1 MKVNLD
7 KHLQRV
13 HDVHDSPERIES
25 SESEL
30 SSSSSSDSDDD
41 VLNQKIKKL
50 KCRIFAP
57 GAPKPPL
64 KAYMRFTNERR
75 KELKRDP
82 TWLQLSKIHREKF
95 IYDKWHQLSKECKV
109 PYIEAAAKGRAIY
122 KKKLRRFLRQN
133 PNILEEELAKL
144 KKKQTK
150 RKAVSSSSSTDDDD
164 PHDLVPLSKIHL
176 RSTSDP
182 ATYATP
188 TINQTVKILR
198 RPAQAEERRDTNGM
212 KPKQP
217 IKTLKQREQEYA
229 EARLRIL
236 GAAKNPEDDKPPTPP
251 TPPGGSLLATP
262 QTAPP
267 AGTHSTLPAVS
278 YNNNNNNNN
287 SNPGPGPGM
296 HRSSS
301 APKMSQVSAM
311 YNNYNSYFQGPHNP
325 GLNYYYQHAG
335 PQPPQQQP
343 PVIQPHF
350 NQRMPPYGV
359 GGGMGMGGMPAQSPP
374 QSSLN
379 QQQQQQS
386 WSPVV
391 GGSVSAAL
399 LRQQSMQQSPQQHQQ
414 QHQPPQTYN
423 DNVLR
428 LPRGP
433 CPNGSVGFQMRR

>member
-1 MKVNLD
+1 MSHGEDVLDNWEELDEAALSMTLQTKLQTSEGKPVMKMKL
-7 KHLQRV
+7 LQRPQSLQ
-13 HDVHDSPERIES
+13 D
-25 SESEL
+25 
-30 SSSSSSDSDDD
+30 SSSGSPSSAPR
-41 VLNQKIKKL
+41 QITIAKK
-50 KCRIFAP
+50 P
-57 GAPKPPL
+57 TPL
-64 KAYMRFTNERR
+64 
-75 KELKRDP
+75 
-82 TWLQLSKIHREKF
+82 
-95 IYDKWHQLSKECKV
+95 
-109 PYIEAAAKGRAIY
+109 EAAQSDGEPVLMVLHK
-122 KKKLRRFLRQN
+122 
-133 PNILEEELAKL
+133 
-144 KKKQTK
+144 
-150 RKAVSSSSSTDDDD
+150 STNDY
-164 PHDLVPLSKIHL
+164 
-176 RSTSDP
+176 DP

-251 TPPGGSLLATP
+251 IPVSP
-262 QTAPP
+262 QQASP
-267 AGTHSTLPAVS
+267 AAANHSTLPAVS
-278 YNNNNNNNN
+278 HNNNNNNNN
-287 SNPGPGPGM
+287 SNPGPGSGM

-335 PQPPQQQP
+335 PLPPQQQP
-343 PVIQPHF
+343 PAMPPHF
-350 NQRMPPYGV
+350 NQRMPPYV
-359 GGGMGMGGMPAQSPP
+359 GGGMGMGGMPAQPPP
-374 QSSLN
+374 QPSVN

-399 LRQQSMQQSPQQHQQ
+399 LRQQSMQQSPQQQH
-414 QHQPPQTYN
+414 QHQPPQNYN
-423 DNVLR
+423 DNILR

>member
-1 MKVNLD
+1 MSHGEDVLDNWEELDEAGLSMTLQTKLQTSEEKPVIKMKL
-7 KHLQRV
+7 LQRPQSLQ
-13 HDVHDSPERIES
+13 DSSGNPSSVGGGSPAPRQITIAKKPSPPEAQLDGEPVMM
-25 SESEL
+25 
-30 SSSSSSDSDDD
+30 
-41 VLNQKIKKL
+41 VLHKS
-50 KCRIFAP
+50 
-57 GAPKPPL
+57 
-64 KAYMRFTNERR
+64 TN
-75 KELKRDP
+75 D
-82 TWLQLSKIHREKF
+82 
-95 IYDKWHQLSKECKV
+95 Y
-109 PYIEAAAKGRAIY
+109 
-122 KKKLRRFLRQN
+122 
-133 PNILEEELAKL
+133 
-144 KKKQTK
+144 
-150 RKAVSSSSSTDDDD
+150 
-164 PHDLVPLSKIHL
+164 
-176 RSTSDP
+176 DP

-335 PQPPQQQP
+335 PLPPQQQP
-343 PVIQPHF
+343 PVMQPHF

>member
-1 MKVNLD
+1 MSHGEDVLDNWEELDEAGLSMTLQTKLQTSEEKPVIKMKL
-7 KHLQRV
+7 LQRPQSLQ
-13 HDVHDSPERIES
+13 DSPG
-25 SESEL
+25 
-30 SSSSSSDSDDD
+30 
-41 VLNQKIKKL
+41 N
-50 KCRIFAP
+50 A
-57 GAPKPPL
+57 APKQITIAKKPSPPEAQPEGEPVMMVL
-64 KAYMRFTNERR
+64 HKSTN
-75 KELKRDP
+75 D
-82 TWLQLSKIHREKF
+82 
-95 IYDKWHQLSKECKV
+95 Y
-109 PYIEAAAKGRAIY
+109 
-122 KKKLRRFLRQN
+122 
-133 PNILEEELAKL
+133 
-144 KKKQTK
+144 
-150 RKAVSSSSSTDDDD
+150 
-164 PHDLVPLSKIHL
+164 
-176 RSTSDP
+176 DP

-251 TPPGGSLLATP
+251 TPTGGSLLATP
-262 QTAPP
+262 QQATP
-267 AGTHSTLPAVS
+267 AGNHSTLPAVS
-278 YNNNNNNNN
+278 HNNNNNNNI
-287 SNPGPGPGM
+287 SSSGPGAGM

-335 PQPPQQQP
+335 PLPPQQQP
-343 PVIQPHF
+343 PNMPPHF
-350 NQRMPPYGV
+350 NQRMPPYV
-359 GGGMGMGGMPAQSPP
+359 GGGMGMGGMPAQPPP
-374 QSSLN
+374 QSAVN
-379 QQQQQQS
+379 QQQS

-399 LRQQSMQQSPQQHQQ
+399 LRQQSMQQSPQQQH
-414 QHQPPQTYN
+414 QHQPPPQAYN